1 MTPDTIK
8 DPVTTAPAGKGKGK
22 FQLKRVIVW
31 STIAAVIIA
40 MVIVVK
46 AINFGKLTVDIIERN
61 AHIAITYEGMQGNIL
76 RGFRIS
82 GYEVKI
88 SESDSAYG
96 SYAEI
101 NYRLSFRRLGLPTLF
116 EINLLEPTVHITQK
130 KQEPGGAGGGFRYP
144 NLYLG
149 LRINVKNG
157 TVVYDNGSS
166 FITEKI
172 SGLVFI
178 DFVGSKIYVSTMNL
192 SFASRNYPL
201 SVTSLNAAA
210 TLSSRDIAIRT
221 LRLKGKG
228 LLIEG
233 QADLD
238 LVNRRF
244 GGTIRKMEVDL
255 EKFDLYKGTV
265 SCQGAIAYANGRF
278 QPELRGDC
286 VGFYPA
292 DRFKFE
298 TGTLGDTI
306 IINAFDGEMLQGSFF
321 AQVRFLDLKHWDM
334 ETNFRD
340 LNAALLL
347 KRREPLLINGFVGYQ
362 DSKFHGFINSTSD
375 SGIAI
380 DSLFMFGYRSGTA
393 VYLDS
398 LYVREGKER
407 LRLSGLVWPRC
418 SLLVKLDDFTV
429 DRWNRYFAL
438 KGSLSGQAAVW
449 GDWKETR
456 RMTFS
461 ADIAGRQLSL
471 FDIACNDLALNVT
484 RFTYGD
490 TIPLLKIRAT
500 AISYGNVALD
510 TLRFRV
516 ERNRFLI
523 RGRTTSDSLVIAG
536 ELEKDLQ
543 GTVTRLDLWFRG
555 LFMASTEPITFD
567 GLKKKIGAF
576 SFAIC
581 GGTFSGSIA
590 PTELRLSGIDLA
602 DMGRAL
608 NIKALTAGELN
619 AALQTDTV
627 LLSGRAVDF
636 LGLHN
641 GSIALKGALK
651 NNSIAVESLSVV
663 DDNGQRVSGR
673 GLVSLAA
680 SDFSVQCENLRTW
693 IFPFL
698 KSSMQNPDGVLNGT
712 VRFTGTFDDFALTGS
727 GVVTDGRF
735 GIKIIGDEFDSVQS
749 KIRFEGRTIYFESM
763 KGNVYA
769 SSDIKRSY
777 SAPVTGSGFVK
788 LEPRFRIKNLNFD
801 FSFRNAPGNYAPYAY
816 GKGTGNFSIGIRDL
830 IPYYNGNINV
840 SEGIVPVEFGMQI
853 VEDVGKK
860 PDDYRMNIKIS
871 GDRNIW
877 LRNRDADIEFG
888 GEIYIIKEHGPLYI
902 TGTLET
908 KRGTYYWLNHD
919 LTITEGNVIFVPEAE
934 MIDPELDIW
943 AEMNTHERSTESN
956 EEIKIKLHFFGPI
969 SSPIFEFFTEPEG
982 IFTEQDIVTYLNLNI
997 TWRELESMQQG
1008 SYMSD
1013 VLPRSLLAW
1022 LESDVSR
1029 RIRAYTGLDYFRI
1042 DAPLFQADEKTK
1054 LTVGKYISRNLFIT
1068 YTYDITDFAN
1078 EFNVEYFIDDRNEI
1092 LIRRDDTGE
1101 YGMEYQYRIRF

>member
-1 MTPDTIK
+1 
-8 DPVTTAPAGKGKGK
+8 
-22 FQLKRVIVW
+22 LKRVIVW
-31 STIAAVIIA
+31 SIIAAVIIA
-40 MVIVVK
+40 MGIVVK

-61 AHIAITYEGMQGNIL
+61 AHITITYKEMQGNIL
-76 RGFRIS
+76 SGFRID
-82 GYEVKI
+82 GYNVKI

-96 SYAEI
+96 NYAEI
-101 NYRLSFRRLGLPTLF
+101 NYRLSFRRLGLPTFF

-130 KQEPGGAGGGFRYP
+130 KQSTSAGGGFRFP

-157 TVVYDNGSS
+157 TVIYDNVSPYV
-166 FITEKI
+166 TERI
-172 SGLVFI
+172 SGLIFI
-178 DFVGSKIYVSTMNL
+178 DFVGTKIYVSTMNL
-192 SFASRNYPL
+192 SFTSRNYPI

-210 TLSSRDIAIRT
+210 TISSRNIAIRS
-221 LRLKGKG
+221 LKLKGKG
-228 LLIEG
+228 LLIDG

-238 LVNRRF
+238 MVNRRF
-244 GGTIRKMEVDL
+244 NGIIKKMEIDL
-255 EKFDLYKGTV
+255 EKLDLYKGTV
-265 SCQGAIAYANGRF
+265 NCQGAIAYADGRF

-286 VGFYPA
+286 AGFYPA

-298 TGTLGDTI
+298 TTYLGDTI

-321 AQVRFLDLKHWDM
+321 AQIRFLDLKHWDM
-334 ETNFRD
+334 ETNFRN

-347 KRREPLLINGFVGYQ
+347 NRREPLLINGFAGYQ
-362 DSKFHGFINSTSD
+362 DNKFNGFINSTSD
-375 SGIAI
+375 SGIAV
-380 DSLFMFGYRSGTA
+380 DSLFLFGYRSGTA

-407 LRLSGLVWPRC
+407 LRLSGLVWPQC
-418 SLLVKLDDFTV
+418 SLLVKLDDFAV
-429 DRWNRYFAL
+429 DRWNRFLAM
-438 KGSLSGQAAVW
+438 KGSLSGQAVVW
-449 GDWKETR
+449 GDWKKVR
-456 RMTFS
+456 HMTFS
-461 ADIAGRQLSL
+461 ADIAGRQFSL
-471 FDIACNDLALNVT
+471 FDIACNDLAFKAT

-490 TIPLLKIRAT
+490 TIPLLELRAT
-500 AISYGNVALD
+500 AISYKNMALD
-510 TLRFRV
+510 TLGFRV
-516 ERNRFLI
+516 EHNRFSIL
-523 RGRTTSDSLVIAG
+523 GRKASDSLIIAG
-536 ELEKDLQ
+536 ELGNDLQ
-543 GTVTRLDLWFRG
+543 GTVTQLDLWYRG
-555 LFMASTEPITFD
+555 LSMASIEPIMFD

-576 SFAIC
+576 NFAIC

-602 DMGRAL
+602 QVGRAL
-608 NIKALTAGELN
+608 NLKVLIAGKLN
-619 AALQTDTV
+619 ASLHKDTV
-627 LLSGRAVDF
+627 LLDARAIDF
-636 LGLHN
+636 LGLAN
-641 GSIALKGALK
+641 GSIALKGAFK
-651 NNSIAVESLSVV
+651 SNGIAVESLTVV

-673 GLVSLAA
+673 GLVSNAA

-693 IFPFL
+693 VFPFL
-698 KSSMQNPDGVLNGT
+698 KNMLQNPDGVLNGS
-712 VRFTGTFDDFALTGS
+712 VRFTGTFDDFALTGN
-727 GVVTDGRF
+727 GTITDGRF
-735 GIKIIGDEFDSVQS
+735 GIKIIGDEFDSVQA
-749 KIRFEGRTIYFESM
+749 KIRFDGRMIYFESM
-763 KGNVYA
+763 QGIVYA
-769 SSDIKRSY
+769 SSDTRRIY

-788 LEPRFRIKNLNFD
+788 LEPRFRVRNLNFD
-801 FSFRNAPGNYAPYAY
+801 FSFRNAPGHYVPYAY
-816 GKGTGNFSIGIRDL
+816 GKGTGNFSIGIKDL

-840 SEGIVPVEFGMQI
+840 SEGVVPVEFGMQI

-860 PDDYRMNIKIS
+860 PDNYRMNIKIS

-902 TGTLET
+902 TGSLET
-908 KRGTYYWLNHD
+908 KRGTYYWLNHA

-943 AEMNTHERSTESN
+943 AEMNTHERSQESN
-956 EEIKIKLHFFGPI
+956 AEIKIKLHFFGPI

-1042 DAPLFQADEKTK
+1042 DAPLFQTDEKTK

-1068 YTYDITDFAN
+1068 YTYDITDFDN